1 MVSESLIL
9 LAIGLVAGVVGGLLG
24 IGGSVV
30 MIPAMTLVFGTQQHL
45 YQGAAMMAN
54 FFVALPAALQ
64 HRRAGAVLPRLVAIM
79 IPLSIIGVVAG
90 VWLSAGPWFR
100 GEREVH
106 LARVFGVF
114 LLYVVGY
121 NVYRLMSNR
130 RFADMDDEAARRL
143 SGWKI
148 ALGVGLPTGLLGGLL
163 GIGGGVLA
171 VPLQQV
177 LLRVPLRRAIA
188 NSAATIIPLSLI
200 GATYKNYSNALAG
213 IAFVDA
219 LRLAALLIPTAMV
232 GGYLGG
238 RLTHVAPLRGLRIAF
253 SLLMCYAAVTLIR
266 RPARAPLP
274 VTRPAPASTTSPSGA
289 VPEAGGA
296 TLAH

>member
-1 MVSESLIL
+1 MVTESLIL

-30 MIPAMTLVFGTQQHL
+30 MIPALTLVFGTKQHL

-79 IPLSIIGVVAG
+79 IPFSVAGVVSG
-90 VWLSAGPWFR
+90 VWLSAGPWFQ

-121 NVYRLMSNR
+121 NVYRLLSNR
-130 RFADMDDEAARRL
+130 RFADMDDDAARGL
-143 SGWKI
+143 PGWKI

-200 GATYKNYSNALAG
+200 GATYKNYCNALAG
-213 IAFVDA
+213 VAFVDA
-219 LRLAALLIPTAMV
+219 LRLAVLLIPTAML

-238 RLTHVAPLRGLRIAF
+238 RLTHVAPRRGLRIAF
-253 SLLMCYAAVTLIR
+253 TLLMCYAAVTLIR
-266 RPARAPLP
+266 RPARTSLP
-274 VTRPAPASTTSPSGA
+274 VTRPAPASATSPSRA
-289 VPEAGGA
+289 VPGVGGA